1 MSAESAQTSSMYLSD
16 DAATE
21 RLGGLV
27 HEVVAPSS
35 NRWVVFLRGELGAG
49 KTTLVRGLMRGF
61 GYNGAVKSPTFTLVE
76 PYESD
81 EYHVYHF
88 DLYRLAD
95 PEELEF
101 VGLEDYLAADL
112 TSTTLVL
119 IEWPERGGASLPCP
133 DIEIDLEVT
142 GPARRARLTG
152 RSVKGVEAVG
162 VILGQRAGFG
172 D

>member
-1 MSAESAQTSSMYLSD
+1 MSVESAEANSVFLSD
-16 DAATE
+16 DATTE
-21 RLGGLV
+21 RLGRLV
-27 HEVVAPSS
+27 QDAVTPSS
-35 NRWVVFLRGELGAG
+35 SRWVVFLRGDLGAG

-61 GYNGAVKSPTFTLVE
+61 GYDGAVKSPTFTLVE

-88 DLYRLAD
+88 DLYRLVD

-101 VGLEDYLAADL
+101 VGLEDYLDAEL
-112 TSTTLVL
+112 PSTLIL
-119 IEWPERGGASLPCP
+119 IEWPERGGSALPGA

-142 GPARRARLTG
+142 GTARRARLTG
-152 RSVKGVEAVG
+152 RSVKGLEAVAS
-162 VILGQRAGFG
+162 ILSQRTVLG